1 MNKDGHVLNAVLLS
15 IGLGYILQPAGDLT
29 TFRTIAEVIIPITLG
44 ALFPDVDSAFGK
56 HRKTFHNFIVL
67 GVFMA
72 FPYFFGNLKFV
83 WIGVATHF
91 VLDLAGTKRGLA
103 LFYPWEKEFDL
114 PIGVAVSS
122 SYSNLVMLVITA
134 VELALI
140 AVALLYAP
148 QYIPAGIL
156 QQGTNVVG
164 NGTAALG
171 T

>member
-15 IGLGYILQPAGDLT
+15 IGLGYILEPAGDLT
-29 TFRTIAEVIIPITLG
+29 TFRTIAEVIIPVTLG

-67 GVFMA
+67 GVFVA
-72 FPYFFGNLKFV
+72 YPYFFGNLRFV

-103 LFYPWEKEFDL
+103 LLYPWEKEFSL
-114 PIGVAVSS
+114 PVGVPVSS
-122 SYSNLVMLVITA
+122 SYSNLVMLLITA
-134 VELALI
+134 AELAII
-140 AVALLYAP
+140 AALLLYAP
-148 QYIPAGIL
+148 QFVPAGIL
-156 QQGTNVVG
+156 EQGSAAV
-164 NGTAALG
+164 NGSAVAFG

>member
-15 IGLGYILQPAGDLT
+15 IGLGYILEPAGDLT
-29 TFRTIAEVIIPITLG
+29 TFRTIAEVIIPVTLG

-56 HRKTFHNFIVL
+56 HRKTFHNFVVL

-72 FPYFFGNLKFV
+72 YPYFFGNLRFV

-103 LFYPWEKEFDL
+103 LLYPWEKEFDL
-114 PIGVAVSS
+114 PFGVAVSS
-122 SYSNLVMLVITA
+122 KYANLVMLTITA
-134 VELALI
+134 IELAII
-140 AVALLYAP
+140 AVALLYLP
-148 QYIPAGIL
+148 EYVPAGL
-156 QQGTNVVG
+156 LEQGTTVVG
-164 NGTAALG
+164 NTTAAVG